1 MWILN
6 KIKLIKTKELITNDI
21 SVSLEYPQAKKLNG
35 EIVFDFPLVVKS
47 KSSLPF
53 YIESIACE
61 FTYKGLLIQTL
72 FFKSGDIYASN
83 GTEIMLGNI
92 PPKQE
97 RTVDCLL
104 KPFPYLP
111 SLPEPNEKWG
121 IKGSIKLRCMYGLL
135 NKGFEFI
142 DKRIEA
148 EKWIDYRLEYQRLY
162 LSVFGRK
169 VMEVY

>member
-1 MWILN
+1 MWILD
-6 KIKLIKTKELITNDI
+6 KIKLIKAKELITNDI
-21 SVSLEYPQAKKLNG
+21 SVSLENPQAKKING
-35 EIVFDFPLVVKS
+35 EIVFDFPLIVKS

-53 YIESIACE
+53 KIESITCE
-61 FTYKGLLIQTL
+61 FTYNGLLIQTL
-72 FFKSGDIYASN
+72 FFNSGDIYASN
-83 GTEIMLGNI
+83 GTKMILGNI

-135 NKGFEFI
+135 NKEFEFI
-142 DKRIEA
+142 DKRIDA
-148 EKWIDYRLEYQRLY
+148 EKWVHCRSEYQRLY
-162 LSVFGRK
+162 SSVFGRK
-169 VMEVY
+169 VAEVY